1 MDTATAKIAASVEEA
16 SEEGGGGGDEPKVAP
31 AASNT
36 GDDPI
41 VGDKDDD
48 LSSEEDSSS
57 GEEGSS
63 SESDGNADD
72 DDNSDDDGDD
82 GGDDGQS
89 NSGLSEY
96 ELLRLKRIERNKARL
111 AELGLAGGSIAK
123 KSGHGKKK
131 KVKKTKKPEVAT
143 RSQPG
148 RAKKSALTQEQLHG
162 PSIARYKRKNAADKQ
177 PKEPRAPKKEKY
189 IPGTCFGCKKE
200 DDEQRIY
207 CAYCRCQFHP
217 NCNEPKVVLP
227 LAEGTLF
234 RCGNCEGKSKR
245 LACGFCEPCNRI
257 EDCGGCTY
265 CVVSSQRVYCNWGT
279 CALSFDSER
288 PFDFD
293 IAFVMIAAD
302 IKIPHRLFHYLP
314 LNLCTNNATS
324 SGENTKRCQEKEV
337 HLSSVLG
344 NVQCPAS
351 CSRNETIGCASGG
364 VSQER

>member
-1 MDTATAKIAASVEEA
+1 MDTATAKIATSVEEA
-16 SEEGGGGGDEPKVAP
+16 SEKGGGGDEPKVVP

-63 SESDGNADD
+63 SESDEDEDDDDNTDADD
-72 DDNSDDDGDD
+72 DDDDNE
-82 GGDDGQS
+82 DGQS

-131 KVKKTKKPEVAT
+131 KVKKTKKTEVAT

-162 PSIARYKRKNAADKQ
+162 PSIARYKRKDAADKQ
-177 PKEPRAPKKEKY
+177 PKEPRTPKKEKY

-217 NCNEPKVVLP
+217 NCNEPKVALP

-265 CVVSSQRVYCNWGT
+265 CVVSSQRIVTGEH
-279 CALSFDSER
+279 ALCLLIQS
-288 PFDFD
+288 
-293 IAFVMIAAD
+293 A
-302 IKIPHRLFHYLP
+302 
-314 LNLCTNNATS
+314 
-324 SGENTKRCQEKEV
+324 
-337 HLSSVLG
+337 HLISILLLL
-344 NVQCPAS
+344 
-351 CSRNETIGCASGG
+351 
-364 VSQER
+364 

>member
-1 MDTATAKIAASVEEA
+1 MDTETAKIA
-16 SEEGGGGGDEPKVAP
+16 GGDDDGPSALPMIGVKEP

-36 GDDPI
+36 GDDPN
-41 VGDKDDD
+41 VGDEDDD
-48 LSSEEDSSS
+48 SSSEEDSSS
-57 GEEGSS
+57 SDEGSS
-63 SESDGNADD
+63 SESDEDEDD
-72 DDNSDDDGDD
+72 DDNTGDDDDD
-82 GGDDGQS
+82 DDGQS

-111 AELGLAGGSIAK
+111 AELGLVGGSIAK

-131 KVKKTKKPEVAT
+131 KVKKTKTTEVPT
-143 RSQPG
+143 RNQPK

-162 PSIARYKRKNAADKQ
+162 PSIARYKRKDAADKQ
-177 PKEPRAPKKEKY
+177 SKESRAPKKEKY

-207 CAYCRCQFHP
+207 CAYCRCQYHP
-217 NCNEPKVVLP
+217 NCNEPKVALP

-245 LACGFCEPCNRI
+245 LACGFCEPCNRN

-265 CVVSSQRVYCNWGT
+265 CVVSRQRVYDWGT
-279 CALSFDSER
+279 CALPFDSER
-288 PFDFD
+288 RFDFD
-293 IAFVMIAAD
+293 VAFVIY
-302 IKIPHRLFHYLP
+302 KLLLKPHGLFHYLP
-314 LNLCTNNATS
+314 LHVMCVRTNNFTS

-337 HLSSVLG
+337 HLSSVFG
-344 NVQCPAS
+344 NVQYPAT

-364 VSQER
+364 GSQER

>member
-1 MDTATAKIAASVEEA
+1 MDTATAKIGDDDGGPSPLPMAGVKEPADVDSN
-16 SEEGGGGGDEPKVAP
+16 EGNLSPTEDGGSGDDEPKVAP
-31 AASNT
+31 ADSDT
-36 GDDPI
+36 GDDPNA
-41 VGDKDDD
+41 GDEDDGS
-48 LSSEEDSSS
+48 SSEEDSSS
-57 GEEGSS
+57 SEEGSS
-63 SESDGNADD
+63 SGSDEDEDD
-72 DDNSDDDGDD
+72 DDNTGDGDD
-82 GGDDGQS
+82 DDDDDDDDDGQS

-131 KVKKTKKPEVAT
+131 KVKKTKKAEVTT
-143 RSQPG
+143 RFQPK

-162 PSIARYKRKNAADKQ
+162 PSIARYKRKDAADKQ
-177 PKEPRAPKKEKY
+177 SKEPRAPKKEKY

-217 NCNEPKVVLP
+217 NCHEPKVSLP

-245 LACGFCEPCNRI
+245 LACGFCEPCNRM

-265 CVVSSQRVYCNWGT
+265 CVVSRQRGT

-288 PFDFD
+288 RFDFHPCRF
-293 IAFVMIAAD
+293 FVM
-302 IKIPHRLFHYLP
+302 
-314 LNLCTNNATS
+314 C
-324 SGENTKRCQEKEV
+324 
-337 HLSSVLG
+337 
-344 NVQCPAS
+344 VQNYC
-351 CSRNETIGCASGG
+351 
-364 VSQER
+364 